1 MNFDRLRELFLDQ
14 AIRGELVSQQAEEG
28 VVEQIGATPEEVP
41 FKIPESWKWVQ
52 LKSIG
57 QIIGGGTPKTS
68 VADYWNGDISWITPA
83 DLGKNT
89 SKWILKGAKS
99 ITQKGLDE
107 SSAKLMPE
115 GSVVYSSRAP
125 IGHIAIAAHELCT
138 NQGCKSFAPDTQF
151 ITTEW
156 AYYMLIARTRDIQS
170 RASGTTFKEISGKGI
185 GETWV
190 SLPPQA
196 EQKRIVTRLEKVF
209 AEIARAEKAY
219 EELQTLAGVL
229 RGQILQEA
237 IQGKLVPQLAE
248 EGVVEQIGV
257 APDEVPF
264 EIPESWKWCHMK
276 GITQKIHYGFT
287 ASAANA
293 GNAKLLRITD
303 IQDGRV
309 NWDTVPFCDV
319 PEKKLASC
327 KLGESDVVIARTG
340 GTIGK
345 SFLLTDVSDVAVFAS
360 YLIRLIPC
368 AEVVNPKYLMVFLNS
383 PEYWKQLKAMSQGTG
398 QPNVNAKSLSTL
410 LLPLPPL
417 DEQARIV
424 AKVEELLKHV
434 DALSAK

>member
-383 PEYWKQLKAMSQGTG
+383 PEYWNQLKAMSQGTG